1 MAKLFGGITGRPSGK
16 VGNVIY
22 GAARTRRGKSATA
35 RATFSPSNPNTPAQ
49 QAQRNRMRSLSQ
61 TAKRWNPTRGRAQ
74 WNTIEGNLPVYQSI
88 LRLLFQASDAQG
100 DLSVP
105 RPVSLGPTPTLRNL
119 QIQSGGGSGV
129 LLITWVAHT
138 GDGALLTD
146 QVQVFYT
153 ATIRTLRTEAQS
165 GYVGTGVT
173 RGADETTVSGLAP
186 GTAYLIGLWVSPAA
200 AVIPGEDVF
209 PAGTGS
215 EVQWLIGNTD
225 V

>member
-22 GAARTRRGKSATA
+22 GAARTRRGKSTTA
-35 RATFSPSNPNTPAQ
+35 RATFSPSNPNTSAQ

-74 WNTIEGNLPVYQSI
+74 WNVIEGNLPVYQSI

-100 DLSVP
+100 NLSTP
-105 RPVSLGPTPTLRNL
+105 RPVSLGPTPALRNL

-129 LLITWVAHT
+129 LLITWTAHQ

-146 QVQVFYT
+146 QVQLFYT
-153 ATIRTLRTEAQS
+153 ATSRTSRTEAQT
-165 GYVGTGVT
+165 GYIGTGVT
-173 RGADETTVSGLAP
+173 REDDEATVSGLAP
-186 GTAYLIGLWVSPAA
+186 GTTYLVGLWVSPAA
-200 AVIPGEDVF
+200 AIVPGSDVF
-209 PAGTGS
+209 PAGSGS
-215 EVQWLIGNTD
+215 EVQWMTGNTD
-225 V
+225 A